1 MHKFPKIYYFISEF
15 NREEIQNLNKN
26 IALIYRNYHNK
37 CNINQIKK
45 IRDFCN
51 TQKRKFFIS
60 NSIKIAKKLNLDGV
74 YIPSFNKLC
83 NFKNLNVKKKFLILG
98 SAHNLSELKNKE
110 KQGCKAIFLT
120 PLFKTN
126 KSQFYLNPIKFN
138 LLANL
143 SKNNIVALGGINS
156 FNFSKLNL
164 TRCDAFASI
173 TWIKKNRPKKL
184 GRFNNN
190 LTF

>member
-1 MHKFPKIYYFISEF
+1 MHKFPKIYYFINEF
-15 NREEIQNLNKN
+15 NREEIQNLSKN

-37 CNINQIKK
+37 CDINQIKK

-60 NSIKIAKKLNLDGV
+60 NDVRIAKKLSLDGV

-83 NFKNLNVKKKFLILG
+83 NLKNLNVKKNFLILG
-98 SAHNLSELKNKE
+98 SAHNLPELKNKE
-110 KQGCKAIFLT
+110 KQGCKVIFLA

-126 KSQFYLNPIKFN
+126 KSKFYLNPIKFN
-138 LLANL
+138 LISIL
-143 SKNNIVALGGINS
+143 SKSNIVALGGINS

-164 TRCDAFASI
+164 IQCDAFASI
-173 TWIKKNRPKKL
+173 TWIKKNRPKKI
-184 GRFNNN
+184 GRF
-190 LTF
+190 